1 VGCEYHLAELRI
13 ALDPNDRRH
22 IVPPP
27 LPPSRRV
34 LDVGCGAGQTLIA
47 SYPDRVSFGIDISLE
62 ALKLGE
68 SLTQDI
74 RFCQAKAEDL
84 PFQSQQFDFV
94 FSRVTLPLTNIRS
107 SLAEIRRVLKPDGG
121 LWMTVHSPSMR
132 WKRAKQGSWR
142 AKCFF
147 VYVVLNSLL
156 FHFTQR
162 QFSFFGRYD
171 SFQTEQGITRAL
183 EEFGFAGIE
192 IVKNGE
198 LFLVTARTTIPQAAM
213 LPQASI
219 ERAHDRE
226 GDKLAVG
233 AAASTQN

>member
-1 VGCEYHLAELRI
+1 MGCEYHLAELKI

-27 LPPSRRV
+27 LPPSRKV

-47 SYPDRVSFGIDISLE
+47 AYPERVSFGIDFSLE

-74 RFCQAKAEDL
+74 RFCQAKAEGL

-94 FSRVTLPLTNIRS
+94 FSRVTLPLTKIRS
-107 SLAEIRRVLKPDGG
+107 ALGEIRRVLKPDGG

-132 WKRAKQGSWR
+132 WKRAKEGTWK

-147 VYVVLNSLL
+147 VYVAVNSLL

-171 SFQTEQGITRAL
+171 SFQTEKGITRAL
-183 EEFGFAGIE
+183 EELGFGGIE

-198 LFLVTARTTIPQAAM
+198 LFLVTARTTIPQA
-213 LPQASI
+213 SI

-226 GDKLAVG
+226 SGELAV
-233 AAASTQN
+233 AASINGTSMSAL